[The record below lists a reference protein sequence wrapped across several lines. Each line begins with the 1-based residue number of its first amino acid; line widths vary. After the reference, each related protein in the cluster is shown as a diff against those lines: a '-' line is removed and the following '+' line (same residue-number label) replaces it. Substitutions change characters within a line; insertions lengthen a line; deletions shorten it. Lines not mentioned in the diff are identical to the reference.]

1 MDILFKSCAGMDVH
15 QKTVVV
21 CRMYQDSK
29 GKEITEKKTFF
40 TMTRD
45 LLQLSDWL
53 TEANITHIAM
63 ESTGD
68 YWKSVYNIL
77 ESNFEIWVVNAHHV
91 KNVPGRKTDIKDS
104 VWLCDLMRH
113 GLLRPSFI
121 PCQAQRELRDLTRLR
136 TVLIRG
142 RANDA
147 NRLHKALE
155 TCNIKLGAVVSDIL
169 GVSSRLMLKELVFQ
183 EHPDPSELAQL
194 AKGRLQSKQDML
206 ELALDGRMTANNR
219 FVITTLLETVEYL
232 DKKIQEVEDRIEQEC
247 QPFNNSVLLLDTIPA
262 VSTVAAQALISEI
275 GPDMSYFPTAGH
287 LASWLGLC
295 PGNNQS
301 GGKRLSGTI
310 RKGNVYARAILVQ
323 VAQLAAKMP
332 KTQFSALYRRITGR
346 RGQKK
351 ALIAVAHQIA
361 ITIWYILSRG
371 VEYSEP
377 GPNYLNANNPQRAI
391 NMLNRAATKHGF
403 QLVPIK

>member
-1 MDILFKSCAGMDVH
+1 MEILFTACAGMDVH

-21 CRMYQDSK
+21 CRMYKDSK
-29 GKEITEKKTFF
+29 GKEITEKQTFS

-45 LLQLSDWL
+45 LLRLSDWL
-53 TEANITHIAM
+53 TDANITHIAM

-77 ESNFEIWVVNAHHV
+77 ENNFEVWVVNAHHV

-104 VWLCDLMRH
+104 IWLCDLMRH

-121 PCQAQRELRDLTRLR
+121 PCQIQRELRDLTRLR
-136 TVLIRG
+136 TVFVRD
-142 RANDA
+142 RANLA

-155 TCNIKLGAVVSDIL
+155 TSNIKLGAVVSDIL
-169 GVSSRLMLKELVFQ
+169 GVSSRLMLHQLVEQ
-183 EHPDPSELAQL
+183 KNPDPTELAQL
-194 AKGRLQSKQDML
+194 AKGSLQSKHDML
-206 ELALDGRMTANNR
+206 VLALEGNMNDKHR
-219 FVITTLLETVEYL
+219 FIISHLLETVEYL
-232 DKKIQEVEDRIEQEC
+232 DKKIQEIEERIEQESE
-247 QPFNNSVLLLDTIPA
+247 PFKEGVLLLDTIPA

-275 GPDMSYFPTAGH
+275 GPDMSYFATPGH

-323 VAQLAAKMP
+323 VAQLAVRMP
-332 KTQFSALYRRITGR
+332 KTQFRRLYRRIAGR
-346 RGQKK
+346 RGKKK

-361 ITIWYILSRG
+361 ITIWHLLSKG
-371 VEYSEP
+371 VEYSET
-377 GPNYLNANNPQRAI
+377 GPNYLHRNNPQREI
-391 NMLNRAATKHGF
+391 NILNRAAIRHGF
-403 QLVPIK
+403 QLVPIN